1 MGRNVAQKLIATH
14 LISGDMTPGQE
25 IAIRI
30 DQTLTQDA
38 TGTMVMLELEALG
51 LARARTEV
59 SVQYVDHNLLQTDS
73 KNAEDHAF
81 LRSACQ
87 RFGLWYSK
95 AGNGVSHPTH
105 MQRFGIPGKTMVGS
119 DSHTPAAG
127 SLGMLAIG
135 LGGIEVATAIAGEPV
150 YLRMPHIWGV
160 RLTGELP
167 AWVSAKDVILE
178 MLRRHGVKGGV
189 NRIIE
194 YHGPG
199 LAGLTAMD
207 RHVIA
212 NMGAE
217 LGATTTVFPA
227 DDQVRTFLR
236 AEQREDDFVEL
247 VADDDASYDI
257 TETID
262 LSTLEPLIALPS
274 SPGNVQPV
282 HEVAGRDVQQVV
294 VGSSANPGLR
304 DFAVVAAI
312 VHGRQAHP
320 GVSFDINPTSRQI
333 LQDLTKMGGTFDL
346 IAAGARL
353 HQSGCMGCIGMGQA
367 PAVGGNSL
375 RTFPRN
381 FPGRSGTTEDSV
393 YLCSPETAAAAALT
407 GRITDPRE
415 LPGLF
420 GIDYPRIELPDRSSV
435 NTAMLEP
442 PLPVAEAGQVDLVKG
457 PNISSLPDFG
467 PLPERIEAPVALKV
481 GDDVSTDEILPAGA
495 RVLPYRS
502 NIPRLAEFTFGQL
515 DDSYPQRVMA
525 SRDGSGH
532 LVVAGSNYGQGSS
545 REHAVIAPRYLG
557 LRAVLAVSFARI
569 HWQNLA
575 NFGVLALEFTDPDDY
590 QDIEQGD
597 VLILEDLRNTLR
609 LGSTVI
615 RIHNSTRGRDYI
627 TETPVVG
634 PAGRHGPRRRA
645 PARNTRA
652 RGKSALAKHPR
663 ACPPRLTASP
673 TGQRILVPSSSA
685 RRGMRLATNQKK
697 GLNTVRRHPYA
708 NAPPEESA
716 ALLTSALVLALFGV
730 LAAIETT
737 GWVRTSTLFILAAV
751 AGVGGLVLR
760 QAKKNFGRTR
770 KHNP

>member
-1 MGRNVAQKLIATH
+1 MGQNVAQKLIAAH
-14 LISGDMTPGQE
+14 LVSGEMTAEDE
-25 IAIRI
+25 IALRI

-51 LARARTEV
+51 LDRVRTEV

-73 KNAEDHAF
+73 KNAEDHTF

-119 DSHTPAAG
+119 DSHTPAGG

-150 YLRMPHIWGV
+150 YLRMPEIWGV

-199 LAGLTAMD
+199 LARLTAMD

-227 DDQVRTFLR
+227 DEQVRAFLR
-236 AEQREDDFVEL
+236 AEQREGDFVEL
-247 VADDDASYDI
+247 LADEDATYDV
-257 TETID
+257 TEDID
-262 LSTLEPLIALPS
+262 LSALEPLIALPS
-274 SPGNVQPV
+274 SPGNVVPV
-282 HEVAGRDVQQVV
+282 REVAGRDVEQVV

-312 VHGRQAHP
+312 IRGRQAHP
-320 GVSFDINPTSRQI
+320 RVSFDINPSSRQI
-333 LQDLTKMGGTFDL
+333 LQDLTKMGATFDL

-367 PAVGGNSL
+367 PTAGGNSL

-381 FPGRSGTTEDSV
+381 FPGRSGTKQDSV
-393 YLCSPETAAAAALT
+393 FLCSPETAAAAALT
-407 GRITDPRE
+407 GEITDPRD
-415 LPGLF
+415 LPRLL
-420 GIDYPRIELPDRSSV
+420 GIDYPRVQLPTQSSV
-435 NTAMLEP
+435 NTAMFEP
-442 PLPVAEAGQVDLVKG
+442 PLPLAQAGRVELVKG
-457 PNISSLPDFG
+457 PNIAALPDFG
-467 PLPERIEAPVALKV
+467 PLPDRIEAPVALKV

-502 NIPRLAEFTFGQL
+502 NIPKLAEFTFTQL
-515 DDSYPQRVMA
+515 DESYPRRMIA
-525 SRDGSGH
+525 SKDGSGH
-532 LVVAGSNYGQGSS
+532 IVVGGVNYGQGSS
-545 REHAVIAPRYLG
+545 REHAAIAPRYLG

-575 NFGVLALEFTDPDDY
+575 NFGVLAIEFADPDDY
-590 QDIEQGD
+590 RRIEQDD
-597 VLILEDLRNTLR
+597 VLVMERIRDAISSGTEVKVRNATRDEEYSARHR
-609 LGSTVI
+609 LSGRQVAMLVPVDCSPGCASRRKNQPREPRPPGVVI
-615 RIHNSTRGRDYI
+615 GRS
-627 TETPVVG
+627 G
-634 PAGRHGPRRRA
+634 RRRHGRRYPGSSTQR
-645 PARNTRA
+645 
-652 RGKSALAKHPR
+652 SPR
-663 ACPPRLTASP
+663 AVNHGWPATGPTSGQPGWSDDRPRYPRSRRTPSPQQSRVCQDDRVAESPPSRTATSIGTWPSSP
-673 TGQRILVPSSSA
+673 TLVPVDSVSDSA
-685 RRGMRLATNQKK
+685 TA
-697 GLNTVRRHPYA
+697 
-708 NAPPEESA
+708 
-716 ALLTSALVLALFGV
+716 
-730 LAAIETT
+730 
-737 GWVRTSTLFILAAV
+737 
-751 AGVGGLVLR
+751 
-760 QAKKNFGRTR
+760 
-770 KHNP
+770 